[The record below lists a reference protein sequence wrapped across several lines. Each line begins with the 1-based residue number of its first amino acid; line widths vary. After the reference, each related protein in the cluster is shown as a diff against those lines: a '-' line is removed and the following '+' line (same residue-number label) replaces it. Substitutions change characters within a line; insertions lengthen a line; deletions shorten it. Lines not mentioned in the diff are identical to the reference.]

1 MFINRPVLSSVV
13 SIIILILGVL
23 GITSLPVTQYP
34 NIAPPI
40 VTVSAN
46 YTGASA
52 ETVMKSVIVPLE
64 EQINGV
70 EGMDYIKST
79 ASNDGT
85 AMITVVFKQGTDPD
99 MATVNVQNR
108 ANRASSILPAEVTRA
123 GVITQ
128 KQEISPLAYLS
139 FYSEN
144 PDYDDTY
151 INNYL
156 NISIIPA
163 IKRINGVG
171 DASVFGGKDYSM
183 RVWLDPEKMAVYGLI
198 PSDITAAIAE
208 QSMEAAAGQLG
219 QNNGNAFEYVIRYK
233 GKFNEKEQ
241 YDDIIIKAI
250 GNGQFL
256 RLKDVAKIELSAL
269 TYRMESNRGDY
280 PSVAFGINQTPGSN
294 AQEILKEVKAF
305 LKEAETTMPKGIKY
319 EFNMDTSEFLE
330 ASISSV
336 ISTLIE
342 AFILVFLVVYIF
354 LQDFRS
360 TLIPAIAVP
369 VSIVGTFF
377 FLNLLGYSIN
387 LLTLF
392 ALVLAIG
399 IVVDDAIVVV
409 EAVHAKLE
417 KGAKNAKQASEEAMS
432 EITSSLISITL
443 VMGAIF
449 IPVSFISGPIGVF
462 YQQFGITMV
471 ISIFISALNAL
482 TLSPMLCALLLKVH
496 HNEEHNKKNFVGRA
510 FDKFNV
516 AFEATTLRYVKI
528 VDVFLKRK
536 WIVLVIFAISGGV
549 LYWSNSTMR
558 TGFVPTED
566 RGFVM
571 MDISLAPGASME
583 RTFALAKEVQKRAEK
598 IEGVTS
604 ATVIAGR
611 SLINGSGSN
620 NSLGF
625 VKLAPFDERAGKP
638 GQSAEEITGKLFG
651 AVADIKEAKIL
662 FFQMPSI
669 PGFGLSSGVTFELL
683 DKSGGSSASLAQ
695 NSQKFLMELMK
706 RPEILYAQ
714 TGFDTNYPQYELTI
728 NVPKAKES
736 GITINSIMA
745 TLQGYIGGYYATDFT
760 KFGKQFRV
768 MVQTTP
774 ENRND
779 ISDLNK
785 MYVRTSSGVMAPI
798 SQFVTLDR
806 VYGPQSVNRYNLY
819 SAASVTAANAEGYS
833 TGDAM
838 KAVREVAAEHL
849 PSDYAIDFTGISK
862 QEANASSQV
871 MIIFGLSLLF
881 VYFFLSAQY
890 ESYILPLVIIF
901 SLPVGIMGAFL
912 GQNLAGLEKNI
923 YFQIALIMLVGLLAK
938 NAILIVEFASQ
949 RRLKGDSISQAA
961 LLAAKDRLRPILM
974 TSFAFI
980 LGLMPLV
987 LSSGIGYIGNRSIA
1001 TGAVSGLLIGTFLGV
1016 LIIPV
1021 LFVVFQYLQEKIR
1034 PLNLET
1040 QKVENEEIH

>member
-1 MFINRPVLSSVV
+1 MFISRPVLSTVV
-13 SIIILILGVL
+13 SIIILILGLL
-23 GITSLPVTQYP
+23 GIMTLPVTQYP
-34 NIAPPI
+34 DIAPPTI
-40 VTVSAN
+40 SVSAS

-52 ETVMKSVIVPLE
+52 ETVMKSVVIPLE

-70 EGMDYIKST
+70 EDMDYITSS
-79 ASNDGT
+79 ANNNGT
-85 AMITVVFKQGTDPD
+85 ATINVYFKQGTDPD

-108 ANRASSILPAEVTRA
+108 VSRATPILPAEVTRS
-123 GVITQ
+123 GVTTQ
-128 KQEISPLAYLS
+128 KQQTSPLAYLA

-144 PDYDDTY
+144 PKYDDVY

-156 NISIIPA
+156 KITIIPA

-171 DASVFGGKDYSM
+171 DAQVFGGKDYSM
-183 RVWLDPEKMAVYGLI
+183 RVWLDPDKLANYGLM
-198 PSDITAAIAE
+198 PSDVTAAISE
-208 QSMEAAAGQLG
+208 QSLEAAAGQLG

-233 GKFNEKEQ
+233 GKFNEAQQ
-241 YDDIIIKAI
+241 YDEIIVKAL

-256 RLKDVAKIELSAL
+256 RLKDIAKIELDAL
-269 TYRMESNRGDY
+269 SYITESNRTNY

-294 AQEILKEVKAF
+294 AQEILAEVKAL
-305 LKEAETTMPKGIKY
+305 LKENEASMPEGIKY
-319 EFNMDTSEFLE
+319 QFNMDTSEFLE

-336 ISTLIE
+336 VTTLIE

-369 VSIVGTFF
+369 VSIIGTFF
-377 FLNLLGYSIN
+377 FLNILGYSIN

-417 KGAKNAKQASEEAMS
+417 KGASNAKKASEEAMS

-449 IPVSFISGPIGVF
+449 IPVTFISGPTGVF

-471 ISIFISALNAL
+471 ISIFISAINAL
-482 TLSPMLCALLLKVH
+482 TLSPMLCALLLKVN
-496 HNEEHNKKNFVGRA
+496 HNEEHNRKGFVGKT
-510 FDKFNV
+510 FDKFNI
-516 AFEATTLRYVKI
+516 AFEAATNRYSKI
-528 VDVFLKRK
+528 VNIFIKRK
-536 WIVLVIFAISGGV
+536 WLVLVVFVVSGGIW
-549 LYWSNSTMR
+549 YWSNTTMR
-558 TGFVPTED
+558 SGFVPTED
-566 RGFVM
+566 RGFII
-571 MDISLAPGASME
+571 MDLALPPGASME
-583 RTFALAKEVQKRAEK
+583 RSFAVAKRIQKKAEV
-598 IEGVTS
+598 IEGVES
-604 ATVIAGR
+604 VTVIAGN
-611 SLINGSGSN
+611 SIINGAGSN
-620 NSLGF
+620 NGLGF
-625 VKLAPFDERAGKP
+625 IKLKPFEDRLGKP
-638 GQSAEEITGKLFG
+638 GQSIGEITGKLFG
-651 AVADIKEAKIL
+651 STADIKEAKAI

-669 PGFGLSSGVTFELL
+669 PGFGASSGVNFQLM
-683 DKSGGSSASLAQ
+683 DKSGGDSESLAR
-695 NSQKFLMELMK
+695 NSKVFLAELMK

-714 TGFDTNYPQYELTI
+714 TAFSTEYPQYEMTV

-736 GITINSIMA
+736 GVTVTSIMS
-745 TLQGYIGGYYATDFT
+745 TLQGYIGAFYANDFT

-768 MVQTTP
+768 MIQAHP

-779 ISDLNK
+779 LEDISK
-785 MYVRTSSGVMAPI
+785 MFVRTSSGQMTPI

-819 SAASVTAANAEGYS
+819 SSVSVTAANAEGYS

-838 KAVREVAAEHL
+838 AAVREVATQHL
-849 PSDYAIDFTGISK
+849 PSYYDIDFTGLSRE
-862 QEANASSQV
+862 EANAGSQTV
-871 MIIFGLSLLF
+871 LIFGLSLLF
-881 VYFFLSAQY
+881 VYFFLAAQY

-901 SLPVGIMGAFL
+901 SLPVGVMGAFL
-912 GQNLAGLEKNI
+912 GQNLAGLENNI

-949 RRLKGDSISQAA
+949 RRMRGDSIPQAA

-974 TSFAFI
+974 TSLAFI

-987 LSSGIGYIGNRSIA
+987 LSTGIGNIGNRSIS
-1001 TGAVSGLLIGTFLGV
+1001 TGAVAGLLIGTFLGL
-1016 LIIPV
+1016 LIIPA
-1021 LFVVFQYLQEKIR
+1021 LFVVFQYLQEKVKPI
-1034 PLNLET
+1034 NFET
-1040 QKVENEEIH
+1040 KI